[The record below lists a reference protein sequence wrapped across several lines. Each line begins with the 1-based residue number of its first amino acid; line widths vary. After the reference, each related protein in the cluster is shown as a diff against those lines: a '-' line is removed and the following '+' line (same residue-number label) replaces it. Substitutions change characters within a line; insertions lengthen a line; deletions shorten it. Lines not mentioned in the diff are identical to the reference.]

1 MPRAEITNKP
11 SQASTREL
19 GQALKLR
26 PQKNRR
32 YAMAQMI
39 WPHRRRQT
47 LVVGGFN
54 VWGDVAHLVV
64 LTGSTHA
71 AGRVLCAEIL
81 ALPEGSVVQ
90 GQLAQPEVLGLWLKD
105 WLSRRDIHLNGLYVA
120 VPDAEVNR
128 GDLSL
133 PFDLQPDDVAF
144 QMAAELQATPDAPA
158 LCWDY
163 REDDRFFPAA
173 SATPNPDAT
182 LLEDQRVYSWATVP
196 RTRVDAWQQFALS
209 AGLRLL
215 AVKPH
220 DDAEA
225 NTHNHALMAQL
236 PPAQVGLAIQHGTA
250 LGLALGAWHESGFN
264 FLPHR
269 AMKQRALR
277 RHWLQ
282 RMAAGTL
289 SGALLA
295 LGAAVWI
302 TQMATKLS
310 DETGDIVA
318 VEQDLKEVRNAQKQA
333 QTALTEA
340 QVLAQWLQ
348 GQADVQQQT
357 QQWSRVLAQH
367 SQGLWV
373 SEVKQQ
379 QAHWWVKGEALSA
392 AQAQHLAQQLKGLD
406 IWVQAPE
413 LRHLE
418 LAAPQSATGLS
429 VWHFRIEADLKAGV

>member
-1 MPRAEITNKP
+1 
-11 SQASTREL
+11 
-19 GQALKLR
+19 
-26 PQKNRR
+26 
-32 YAMAQMI
+32 
-39 WPHRRRQT
+39 
-47 LVVGGFN
+47 LVVGGFD

-90 GQLAQPEVLGLWLKD
+90 GQHAQPEVLGLWLKD
-105 WLSRRDIHLNGLYVA
+105 WLSRRDIHLDGLYVA
-120 VPDAEVNR
+120 VPDAEVTR
-128 GDLSL
+128 GNLSL

-163 REDDRFFPAA
+163 REDDRFPPTIL
-173 SATPNPDAT
+173 ATPNPETT
-182 LLEDQRVYSWATVP
+182 LVEDQRVYSWATVP
-196 RTRVDAWQQFALS
+196 LTHVDAWQQFALS
-209 AGLRLL
+209 AGLRLF
-215 AVKPH
+215 AVMPR
-220 DDAEA
+220 DEA
-225 NTHNHALMAQL
+225 LTHTYNEALMAQL
-236 PPAQVGLAIQHGTA
+236 PPAQAALVQQHGAA
-250 LGLALGAWHESGFN
+250 LGLALGAWHGSGFN

-277 RHWLQ
+277 RQWLQ
-282 RMAAGTL
+282 RMASGTL

-295 LGAAVWI
+295 SGAAVWI
-302 TQMATKLS
+302 TQLATKLS
-310 DETGDIVA
+310 EETGDIVA

-340 QVLAQWLQ
+340 QVLDQWLQ
-348 GQADVQQQT
+348 GQAGVQQQT

-379 QAHWWVKGEALSA
+379 HAHWVLKGEALSA

-429 VWHFRIEADLKAGV
+429 IWHFRIEADLKAGV